1 MSNNDYIRLAV
12 KVRNALQGGE
22 SFNLPLMSMRDF
34 AQVLARLN
42 T

>member
-1 MSNNDYIRLAV
+1 MSNKDYTRLAV
-12 KVRNALQGGE
+12 QVRDALEGGE

-42 T
+42 K

>member
-1 MSNNDYIRLAV
+1 MSDKDYTRLAV
-12 KVRNALQGGE
+12 QVRDALEGGK

-42 T
+42 K